1 MSYADIATAGLRC
14 LPPETAHNAAIALL
28 GLGRPPAPPPPD
40 PALAISLWGLR
51 FPTPVGLAAGFDK
64 DVRCPDAAARLGLG
78 FGEAGTVTPRP
89 QPGNAKPRLFRL
101 RRDCA
106 LINRY
111 GFNSAGLDIVAAR
124 LERWRRTHGESHR
137 PLGIN
142 IGVNKESADPARD
155 YAAGLARVAPLAD
168 YVAVNVSSP
177 NTPGLRAWQAGDALH
192 RLLAALTDAHAR
204 LDRAP
209 PVLLKLAPEIDDE
222 ALAALLEAIEGA
234 PIAGLILTNTTTAR
248 PPGLVSRQR
257 AEEGGLSGPPLAP
270 RALEVLCRA
279 YALSGGRLPLIGV
292 GGIDSVEAA
301 YARIR
306 AGASLI
312 QLYTALVYRG
322 PRLVGEITQ
331 GLARLLA
338 ADGFASLADA
348 VGADHRA
355 PAARGQDSSTSR
367 AGTRD
372 ASISP
377 TMARAASSGS
387 GACVIGRPT
396 TSAVAPAR
404 AASAGVATRA

>member
-1 MSYADIATAGLRC
+1 MDRLAVSYADIATAGLRC
-14 LPPETAHNAAIALL
+14 LPPETAHKAAIALL

-40 PALAISLWGLR
+40 PALAMTLWGLR

-64 DVRCPDAAARLGLG
+64 DVHCPDAAARLGLG

-89 QPGNAKPRLFRL
+89 QPGNARPRLFRL
-101 RRDCA
+101 RLERA

-111 GFNSAGLDIVAAR
+111 GFNSAGLDVVARR
-124 LERWRRTHGESHR
+124 LEQWRRKNGATQR

-155 YAAGLARVAPLAD
+155 YAAGLARVAALAD

-177 NTPGLRAWQAGDALH
+177 NTPGLRAWQAGDVLH
-192 RLLAALTDAHAR
+192 RLLAALADAHAR
-204 LDRAP
+204 LDEP
-209 PVLLKLAPEIDDE
+209 PPILLKLAPEIDDE
-222 ALAALLEAIEGA
+222 ALAALLEAVEGA

-248 PPGLVSRQR
+248 PPDLVSRQR
-257 AEEGGLSGPPLAP
+257 GEEGGLSGPPLAP
-270 RALEVLCRA
+270 RALEVLRLA

-292 GGIDSVEAA
+292 GGIDSAEAA

-306 AGASLI
+306 AGASLV

-338 ADGFASLADA
+338 ADSFASLGDA

-355 PAARGQDSSTSR
+355 PTASGQAA
-367 AGTRD
+367 

>member
-14 LPPETAHNAAIALL
+14 LPPETAHSAALTLL
-28 GLGRPPAPPPPD
+28 GLGRLPTTPPAPS
-40 PALAISLWGLR
+40 LATTLWGLH

-64 DVRCPDAAARLGLG
+64 DARCPDAAARLGLG
-78 FGEAGTVTPRP
+78 FGEAGTVTPQP
-89 QPGNAKPRLFRL
+89 QPGNPGHRLFRL
-101 RRDCA
+101 RRERA
-106 LINRY
+106 LINRM
-111 GFNSAGLDIVAAR
+111 GFNSEGLEVVAAR
-124 LERWRRTHGESHR
+124 LERWRRTRGASPC

-155 YAAGLARVAPLAD
+155 YAAGFARVASLAD

-192 RLLAALTDAHAR
+192 RLLAALADAHAG
-204 LDRAP
+204 LEDP
-209 PVLLKLAPEIDDE
+209 PPILLKLAPEIDHE
-222 ALAALLEAIEGA
+222 ALAALLDAIEGA

-257 AEEGGLSGPPLAP
+257 GEEGGLSGPPLAP
-270 RALEVLCRA
+270 RALEVLRRA

-292 GGIDSVEAA
+292 GGIDSPEAA

-306 AGASLI
+306 AGASLV

-322 PRLVGEITQ
+322 PRLVGEIAH

-338 ADGFASLADA
+338 ADGFTSLADA
-348 VGADHRA
+348 VGADHRTPAGPDQDA
-355 PAARGQDSSTSR
+355 PA
-367 AGTRD
+367 
-372 ASISP
+372 ISFA
-377 TMARAASSGS
+377 MARAAASGS

>member
-1 MSYADIATAGLRC
+1 M
-14 LPPETAHNAAIALL
+14 AARSALALL
-28 GLGRPPAPPPPD
+28 RLGRLPTTPPAP
-40 PALAISLWGLR
+40 ALAVSLWGLR

-64 DVRCPDAAARLGLG
+64 DARYPDAAAKLGLG
-78 FGEAGTVTPRP
+78 FGEVGTVTPKP
-89 QPGNAKPRLFRL
+89 QPGNPRPRLFRL
-101 RRDCA
+101 RRERA
-106 LINRY
+106 LINRM
-111 GFNSAGLDIVAAR
+111 GFNSAGFDIGAAR
-124 LERWRRTHGESHR
+124 LERWRRENGASQR

-142 IGVNKESADPARD
+142 IGVNKESTDPADD
-155 YAAGLARVAPLAD
+155 YAAGLTRVAVLAD

-204 LDRAP
+204 LDHAP

-222 ALAALLEAIEGA
+222 ALVALLEAIEGA
-234 PIAGLILTNTTTAR
+234 PIAGLILTNTTTTR
-248 PPGLVSRQR
+248 PPDLVSRQR
-257 AEEGGLSGPPLAP
+257 GEEGGLSGPPLAP
-270 RALEVLCRA
+270 RALEVLRLA
-279 YALSGGRLPLIGV
+279 YALSEGRVPLIGV
-292 GGIDSVEAA
+292 GGIDSAAAA

-338 ADGFASLADA
+338 ADGFASLTEA

-355 PAARGQDSSTSR
+355 PARPDY
-367 AGTRD
+367 D
-372 ASISP
+372 ASAISSA
-377 TMARAASSGS
+377 MARAAATGS
-387 GACVIGRPT
+387 GARVIGRPT

>member
-1 MSYADIATAGLRC
+1 M
-14 LPPETAHNAAIALL
+14 
-28 GLGRPPAPPPPD
+28 
-40 PALAISLWGLR
+40 
-51 FPTPVGLAAGFDK
+51 GLAAGFDK

-89 QPGNAKPRLFRL
+89 QPGNPGPRLFRL
-101 RRDCA
+101 RRDRA

-111 GFNSAGLDIVAAR
+111 GFNSAGLDVAVER
-124 LERWRRTHGESHR
+124 LERWRSTNSAPRC

-142 IGVNKESADPARD
+142 IGVNKDSADPARD
-155 YAAGLARVAPLAD
+155 YADGLTRVAALAD

-177 NTPGLRAWQAGDALH
+177 NTPGLRAWQTGDALD
-192 RLLAALTDAHAR
+192 RLLAALADAHAR
-204 LDRAP
+204 FDAP
-209 PVLLKLAPEIDDE
+209 PRILLKLAPEIDDE
-222 ALAALLEAIEGA
+222 GLAALLDAIDGA

-248 PPGLVSRQR
+248 PPDLVSRER
-257 AEEGGLSGPPLAP
+257 EEEGGLSGPPLGP
-270 RALEVLCRA
+270 RALDVLRRA

-292 GGIDSVEAA
+292 GGIDSAEAA

-338 ADGFASLADA
+338 ADGCASLADA

-355 PAARGQDSSTSR
+355 PAARGQDASAISR
-367 AGTRD
+367 
-372 ASISP
+372 
-377 TMARAASSGS
+377 TMARAAASGS

>member
-1 MSYADIATAGLRC
+1 MAYADIATAGLRC
-14 LPPETAHNAAIALL
+14 LPPETAHNAALTLL
-28 GLGRPPAPPPPD
+28 RLGRPPAPPPPD
-40 PALAISLWGLR
+40 PALAVNLWGLR
-51 FPTPVGLAAGFDK
+51 FPTPLGLAAGFDK
-64 DVRCPDAAARLGLG
+64 DLRCPDAAARLGLG
-78 FGEAGTVTPRP
+78 FGEAGTVTPEP
-89 QPGNAKPRLFRL
+89 QPGNPRPRLFRL
-101 RRDCA
+101 RRERA

-111 GFNSAGLDIVAAR
+111 GFNSAGLEVVAAR
-124 LERWRRTHGESHR
+124 LERWRKANGAHPR

-142 IGVNKESADPARD
+142 VGVNKESADPARD
-155 YAAGLARVAPLAD
+155 YAASLTRLAPLAD

-192 RLLAALTDAHAR
+192 RLLAALADAHAR

-209 PVLLKLAPEIDDE
+209 PILLKLAPEIDKE
-222 ALAALLEAIEGA
+222 SMAALLEAIEGA

-248 PPGLVSRQR
+248 PPGSLSRHR

-270 RALEVLCRA
+270 RALEVMRCA
-279 YALSGGRLPLIGV
+279 YALSAGRLPLIGV
-292 GGIDSVEAA
+292 GGIDSAEAA

-331 GLARLLA
+331 GLARPLA
-338 ADGFASLADA
+338 ADGFASLSDA
-348 VGADHRA
+348 VGADHGS
-355 PAARGQDSSTSR
+355 PPARGQDASAISS
-367 AGTRD
+367 
-372 ASISP
+372 
-377 TMARAASSGS
+377 TMARAAASGS

-404 AASAGVATRA
+404 AASAGVAIRA

>member
-1 MSYADIATAGLRC
+1 MAYADIATAGLRC
-14 LPPETAHNAAIALL
+14 LPPEMAHNAALTLL

-40 PALAISLWGLR
+40 PALAVTLWGLR

-78 FGEAGTVTPRP
+78 FGEAGTVTPLP
-89 QPGNAKPRLFRL
+89 QPGNPRPRLFRL
-101 RRDCA
+101 RQEHA

-111 GFNSAGLDIVAAR
+111 GFNSAGLEVVAAR
-124 LERWRRTHGESHR
+124 LERWRKANGAHPR

-142 IGVNKESADPARD
+142 VGVNKESADPARD
-155 YAAGLARVAPLAD
+155 YAAGLTRLAPLAD
-168 YVAVNVSSP
+168 YVAINVSSP
-177 NTPGLRAWQAGDALH
+177 NTPGLRAWQAGNAL
-192 RLLAALTDAHAR
+192 RCLLAALADAHAR

-209 PVLLKLAPEIDDE
+209 PILLKLAPEIDDE
-222 ALAALLEAIEGA
+222 ALAALLQAIEDA

-248 PPGLVSRQR
+248 PPGLVSRR
-257 AEEGGLSGPPLAP
+257 RGEEGGLSGPPLAP
-270 RALEVLCRA
+270 RALEVLRLA
-279 YALSGGRLPLIGV
+279 YALSAGRLPLIGV
-292 GGIDSVEAA
+292 GGIDSAEAA

-331 GLARLLA
+331 GLARLLT
-338 ADGFASLADA
+338 ADGFASLSDA
-348 VGADHRA
+348 VGADHRGST
-355 PAARGQDSSTSR
+355 ARGQDASAISS
-367 AGTRD
+367 
-372 ASISP
+372 
-377 TMARAASSGS
+377 TMARAAASGS

>member
-1 MSYADIATAGLRC
+1 M
-14 LPPETAHNAAIALL
+14 AARSALALL
-28 GLGRPPAPPPPD
+28 RLGRLPTTPPAS
-40 PALAISLWGLR
+40 ALAVSLWGLR

-64 DVRCPDAAARLGLG
+64 DARCPDAAAKLGLG
-78 FGEAGTVTPRP
+78 FGEVGTVTPRP
-89 QPGNAKPRLFRL
+89 QPGNPPPRLFRL
-101 RRDCA
+101 RRERA
-106 LINRY
+106 LINRM
-111 GFNSAGLDIVAAR
+111 GFNSAGLDIAAAR
-124 LERWRRTHGESHR
+124 LDRWRRTHGESQR

-142 IGVNKESADPARD
+142 IGVNKESTDPARD

-177 NTPGLRAWQAGDALH
+177 NTPGLRAWQVGDALH
-192 RLLAALTDAHAR
+192 RLLAALADAHAR
-204 LDRAP
+204 LDEP
-209 PVLLKLAPEIDDE
+209 PPILLKLAPEIDDE
-222 ALAALLEAIEGA
+222 PLTALLEAIEGA

-257 AEEGGLSGPPLAP
+257 GEEGGLSGPPLAP
-270 RALEVLCRA
+270 RALEVVRRA
-279 YALSGGRLPLIGV
+279 YALSDGRLPLVGV
-292 GGIDSVEAA
+292 GGIDSAEAA

-338 ADGFASLADA
+338 ADGFASLSDA

-355 PAARGQDSSTSR
+355 PTARGHDTTAISS
-367 AGTRD
+367 
-372 ASISP
+372 

-396 TSAVAPAR
+396 TSAVAPPR

>member
-14 LPPETAHNAAIALL
+14 LPPETAHNAALALL

-40 PALAISLWGLR
+40 PALAMKLWGLR
-51 FPTPVGLAAGFDK
+51 FLTPVGLAAGFDK
-64 DVRCPDAAARLGLG
+64 DVRCPDAAARIGLG

-89 QPGNAKPRLFRL
+89 QPGNARPRLFRL
-101 RRDCA
+101 RRERA

-124 LERWRRTHGESHR
+124 LEKWGRANGASQS

-142 IGVNKESADPARD
+142 IGVNKESTDPARD
-155 YAAGLARVAPLAD
+155 YAAGLARVAPFAD

-177 NTPGLRAWQAGDALH
+177 NTPGLRALQAGDALH

-209 PVLLKLAPEIDDE
+209 PILLKLAPEIDDK

-248 PPGLVSRQR
+248 PPDLVSRKR
-257 AEEGGLSGPPLAP
+257 GEEGGLSGPPLAP
-270 RALEVLCRA
+270 RALEVLRLA
-279 YALSGGRLPLIGV
+279 YTLSGGRLPLIGV

-331 GLARLLA
+331 GLARMRA
-338 ADGFASLADA
+338 ADGFASLSDA

-355 PAARGQDSSTSR
+355 PTASGQAA
-367 AGTRD
+367 

>member
-40 PALAISLWGLR
+40 PALAMKLWGLR

-64 DVRCPDAAARLGLG
+64 DVRCPDAAERLG
-78 FGEAGTVTPRP
+78 FGFGEVGTVTPKP
-89 QPGNAKPRLFRL
+89 QPGNPSPRLFRL
-101 RRDCA
+101 RRERA
-106 LINRY
+106 LINRM
-111 GFNSAGLDIVAAR
+111 GFNSDGLEIAAAR
-124 LERWRRTHGESHR
+124 LERWRRTHGESQR

-142 IGVNKESADPARD
+142 IGVNKESTNPARD
-155 YAAGLARVAPLAD
+155 YAAGLARVAAFAD

-204 LDRAP
+204 LDEP
-209 PVLLKLAPEIDDE
+209 PPILLKLAPEIDDE

-257 AEEGGLSGPPLAP
+257 GEEGGLSGPPLAP
-270 RALEVLCRA
+270 RALEVVRRA
-279 YALSGGRLPLIGV
+279 YVLSDGRLPLIGV
-292 GGIDSVEAA
+292 GGIDSAEAT

-338 ADGFASLADA
+338 ADGFASLSDA

-355 PAARGQDSSTSR
+355 PTASGQAA
-367 AGTRD
+367 

>member
-14 LPPETAHNAAIALL
+14 LPPETAHNAAILL
-28 GLGRPPAPPPPD
+28 LRLGRPPAPPPPD
-40 PALAISLWGLR
+40 PALAQTLWGLR

-64 DVRCPDAAARLGLG
+64 DARCPDAAAKLGLG
-78 FGEAGTVTPRP
+78 FGEAGTVTPEP
-89 QPGNAKPRLFRL
+89 QPGTPRPRLFRL
-101 RRDCA
+101 RRERA

-111 GFNSAGLDIVAAR
+111 GFNSAGLDIVSAR
-124 LERWRRTHGESHR
+124 LEQWRREHGASPY

-142 IGVNKESADPARD
+142 VGVNKKSVDPARD
-155 YAAGLARVAPLAD
+155 YAAGLTRVAALAD

-192 RLLAALTDAHAR
+192 RLLAALADAHAR
-204 LDRAP
+204 LDPAP
-209 PVLLKLAPEIDDE
+209 PILLKLAPEIDDE
-222 ALAALLEAIEGA
+222 ALAALLEAIEDA

-257 AEEGGLSGPPLAP
+257 GEEGGLSGPPLAP
-270 RALEVLCRA
+270 RALDVLRHA

-292 GGIDSVEAA
+292 GGIDSAEAA

-306 AGASLI
+306 AGASLV

-322 PRLVGEITQ
+322 PRLIGEITQ
-331 GLARLLA
+331 GLARLLV
-338 ADGFASLADA
+338 ADGFATLVDA
-348 VGADHRA
+348 IGADHRA
-355 PAARGQDSSTSR
+355 QARPDH
-367 AGTRD
+367 D
-372 ASISP
+372 ASAISSA
-377 TMARAASSGS
+377 MARAAASGS

>member
-14 LPPETAHNAAIALL
+14 LPPETAHGAAIALL
-28 GLGRPPAPPPPD
+28 GLTRPPALPPPD
-40 PALAISLWGLR
+40 PALAMTLWGLR

-64 DVRCPDAAARLGLG
+64 DARCPDAAARLGLG
-78 FGEAGTVTPRP
+78 FGEAGTVTPQP
-89 QPGNAKPRLFRL
+89 QPGNPRPRLFRL
-101 RRDCA
+101 RRERA

-124 LERWRRTHGESHR
+124 LERWRRTHGAHPR
-137 PLGIN
+137 PLGVN
-142 IGVNKESADPARD
+142 IGVNKGSADPARD
-155 YAAGLARVAPLAD
+155 YAAGFARVAALAD

-177 NTPGLRAWQAGDALH
+177 NTPGLRAWQAGDSLH
-192 RLLAALTDAHAR
+192 RLLAALADAHGH
-204 LDRAP
+204 LDRP
-209 PVLLKLAPEIDDE
+209 PPILLKLAPEIDDE
-222 ALAALLEAIEGA
+222 ALEALLDAIEGA

-257 AEEGGLSGPPLAP
+257 GEEGGLSGPPLAP
-270 RALEVLCRA
+270 RALEVLRLA

-292 GGIDSVEAA
+292 GGIDSGEAA

-306 AGASLI
+306 AGASLV

-322 PRLVGEITQ
+322 PRLVGEIAQ

-348 VGADHRA
+348 VGADHRT
-355 PAARGQDSSTSR
+355 PAGPDQ
-367 AGTRD
+367 D
-372 ASISP
+372 ASAISFA
-377 TMARAASSGS
+377 MARAAASGS

>member
-1 MSYADIATAGLRC
+1 MT
-14 LPPETAHNAAIALL
+14 
-28 GLGRPPAPPPPD
+28 
-40 PALAISLWGLR
+40 LWGLR

-89 QPGNAKPRLFRL
+89 QPGNPRPRLFRL
-101 RRDCA
+101 RRDRA

-111 GFNSAGLDIVAAR
+111 GFNSAGLDIAVKR
-124 LERWRRTHGESHR
+124 LERWRRANGAPR
-137 PLGIN
+137 CPLGIN
-142 IGVNKESADPARD
+142 IGVNKDSADPARD
-155 YAAGLARVAPLAD
+155 YADGLTRVAALAD

-177 NTPGLRAWQAGDALH
+177 NTPGLRAWQTGDALD
-192 RLLAALTDAHAR
+192 RLLAALADAHAR
-204 LDRAP
+204 LDPAP

-222 ALAALLEAIEGA
+222 GLAALLDAIAGA

-248 PPGLVSRQR
+248 PPDLVSRER
-257 AEEGGLSGPPLAP
+257 EEEGGLSGPPLGP
-270 RALEVLCRA
+270 RALEVLRRA

-306 AGASLI
+306 AGASLV

-322 PRLVGEITQ
+322 PRLVSEITQ

-338 ADGFASLADA
+338 ADGFASMADA

-355 PAARGQDSSTSR
+355 PASRGHDASAISR
-367 AGTRD
+367 AM
-372 ASISP
+372 AS
-377 TMARAASSGS
+377 AAASGS

>member
-1 MSYADIATAGLRC
+1 MSYADIATACLRR
-14 LPPETAHNAAIALL
+14 LPPETAHNAALSLIRLAPL
-28 GLGRPPAPPPPD
+28 PAPPPPA
-40 PALAISLWGLR
+40 PALAVTLWGLR

-64 DVRCPDAAARLGLG
+64 DARCPDAAAWLGLG

-89 QPGNAKPRLFRL
+89 QPGNPRPRLFRL
-101 RRDCA
+101 RRERA

-111 GFNSAGLDIVAAR
+111 GFNSAGLEAVAER
-124 LERWRRTHGESHR
+124 LERWRRKNGAPRR

-142 IGVNKESADPARD
+142 IGVNRDSADPARD
-155 YAAGLARVAPLAD
+155 YADGLTRVAALAD

-177 NTPGLRAWQAGDALH
+177 NTPGLRAWQEGDALD
-192 RLLAALTDAHAR
+192 RLLAALADVHAR
-204 LDRAP
+204 VDAP
-209 PVLLKLAPEIDDE
+209 PPILLKLAPEIDDE
-222 ALAALLEAIEGA
+222 GLAALLDAIAGA
-234 PIAGLILTNTTTAR
+234 PIAGLILTNTTTER
-248 PPGLVSRQR
+248 PPGLVSWEPE
-257 AEEGGLSGPPLAP
+257 EEGGLSGPPLAP
-270 RALEVLCRA
+270 RSLEVLRLA

-292 GGIDSVEAA
+292 GGIDSAEAA

-312 QLYTALVYRG
+312 QLYTALVYCG

-331 GLARLLA
+331 RLTRLLA
-338 ADGFASLADA
+338 ADGFASIADA

-355 PAARGQDSSTSR
+355 PAARGH
-367 AGTRD
+367 D
-372 ASISP
+372 ASAISSA
-377 TMARAASSGS
+377 MARAAASGS

>member
-14 LPPETAHNAAIALL
+14 LPTETAHGAALALL
-28 GLGRPPAPPPPD
+28 RLGRLPASPPAPL
-40 PALAISLWGLR
+40 LATTLWGLR

-64 DVRCPDAAARLGLG
+64 DARCPDAAARLGLG
-78 FGEAGTVTPRP
+78 FGEAGTVTPKP
-89 QPGNAKPRLFRL
+89 QPGNPRPRLFRL
-101 RRDCA
+101 RRERA
-106 LINRY
+106 LINRM
-111 GFNSAGLDIVAAR
+111 GFNSAGLEVVAAR
-124 LERWRRTHGESHR
+124 LERWRAANGVSRH

-155 YAAGLARVAPLAD
+155 YAAGLMRVAALAD

-192 RLLAALTDAHAR
+192 RLLAALADAQAR
-204 LDRAP
+204 LDDPP
-209 PVLLKLAPEIDDE
+209 PVLLKLAPEIGDE

-257 AEEGGLSGPPLAP
+257 GEEGGLSGPPLAP
-270 RALEVLCRA
+270 RALKVLRRA

-292 GGIDSVEAA
+292 GGIDSAEAA

-306 AGASLI
+306 AGASLV

-322 PRLVGEITQ
+322 PRLVGGITH

-355 PAARGQDSSTSR
+355 PAARGH
-367 AGTRD
+367 D
-372 ASISP
+372 ASAISP
-377 TMARAASSGS
+377 AMARAASSGS